1 MKDFNLFESL
11 DEGLDEAI
19 AHAEGKK
26 IARTKRI
33 KFKVLP
39 HYSAEEI
46 KSMRR
51 KLQLSQSSMGNALG
65 VSKKTVEAWEAGTN
79 KPNGSAE
86 RLLQIIEADP
96 ETFMEEITEA
106 EENLVNH

>member
-19 AHAEGKK
+19 YHAESKES
-26 IARTKRI
+26 ARTKKV
-33 KFKVLP
+33 KFKTFP
-39 HYSAEEI
+39 HYSAEKI
-46 KSMRR
+46 KSMR
-51 KLQLSQSSMGNALG
+51 KELELSQSSMSTALG
-65 VSKKTVEAWEAGTN
+65 VSKKTIEAWEAGTN

-86 RLLQIIEADP
+86 RLLQIIESDP
-96 ETFMEEITEA
+96 SAFIEEITES

>member
-11 DEGLDEAI
+11 DKGLDEAI
-19 AHAEGKK
+19 SHAEGKNT
-26 IARTKRI
+26 ARTKKI
-33 KFKVLP
+33 KFKVQP
-39 HYSAEEI
+39 HYSAGKI
-46 KSMRR
+46 KSIRR
-51 KLQLSQSSMGNALG
+51 KLQLSQRSMGTALG
-65 VSKKTVEAWEAGTN
+65 VSTKTVEAWEAGTN

-96 ETFMEEITEA
+96 ETFMEEITES